1 MIVVEI
7 GVIQMPIV
15 SRKEAIQLT
24 GKSHATIYRHLKSGK
39 LSKTPDGG
47 IDTAELIR
55 VYGEFVSPDAE
66 DTSKIIKNDISAL
79 YQKDKSDTEI
89 KLMQEQIDLLK
100 SQLTDT
106 KSQLVRSQEKEDKLL
121 QLIEN
126 RLPPPDDNN
135 SVVERLKKK
144 FL

>member
-1 MIVVEI
+1 
-7 GVIQMPIV
+7 MPVV
-15 SRKEAIQLT
+15 SRKEAMKLT
-24 GKSHATIYRHLKSGK
+24 GKSHATLYRHLKSGK

-55 VYGEFVSPDAE
+55 VYGEFVSPDAK
-66 DTSKIIKNDISAL
+66 DASKYIKTDISAL
-79 YQKDKSDTEI
+79 YQKDKTDTEI
-89 KLMQEQIDLLK
+89 KLMQEQIDILK

-106 KSQLVRSQEKEDKLL
+106 KSQLERAQQKEDKLL

-135 SVVERLKKK
+135 SVVNRLKKK

>member
-1 MIVVEI
+1 
-7 GVIQMPIV
+7 MPIV
-15 SRKEAIQLT
+15 SRKKAMQLT
-24 GKSHATIYRHLKSGK
+24 GKSHATLYRHLKSGK

-66 DTSKIIKNDISAL
+66 ETSKSIKSDIEHI

-89 KLMQEQIDLLK
+89 KLMQEQINLLK
-100 SQLTDT
+100 SQLIDT
-106 KSQLVRSQEKEDKLL
+106 KSQLERSQQKEDKLL

-135 SVVERLKKK
+135 SVVNRLKRK

>member
-1 MIVVEI
+1 
-7 GVIQMPIV
+7 MPIV
-15 SRKEAIQLT
+15 SRKKAMQLT
-24 GKSHATIYRHLKSGK
+24 GKSHATLYRHLKSGK

-66 DTSKIIKNDISAL
+66 DTSKPIKPDIEQL

-89 KLMQEQIDLLK
+89 KLMQEQINLLK

-106 KSQLVRSQEKEDKLL
+106 KSQLERSQQKEDKLL

-135 SVVERLKKK
+135 SVVNRLKRK

>member
-1 MIVVEI
+1 
-7 GVIQMPIV
+7 MPIV
-15 SRKEAIQLT
+15 SRKKAMQLT
-24 GKSHATIYRHLKSGK
+24 GKSHATLYRHLKSGK

-66 DTSKIIKNDISAL
+66 ETSKYIKNDIEHI
-79 YQKDKSDTEI
+79 YQKDKSDTET

-100 SQLTDT
+100 SQLVDT
-106 KSQLVRSQEKEDKLL
+106 KSQLEKSQQTEDRLL
-121 QLIEN
+121 KIIEN

-135 SVVERLKKK
+135 SVVNLLKKK

>member
-1 MIVVEI
+1 
-7 GVIQMPIV
+7 MPIV
-15 SRKEAIQLT
+15 SRKEAMQLT
-24 GKSHATIYRHLKSGK
+24 GKSHATLYRHLKSGK

-66 DTSKIIKNDISAL
+66 ETSKYIKNDIEHI
-79 YQKDKSDTEI
+79 YQKDKSDTET

-100 SQLTDT
+100 SQLVDT
-106 KSQLVRSQEKEDKLL
+106 KSQLEKSQQTEDRLL
-121 QLIEN
+121 KIIEN

-135 SVVERLKKK
+135 SVVNRLKKK

>member
-1 MIVVEI
+1 M
-7 GVIQMPIV
+7 
-15 SRKEAIQLT
+15 KLT
-24 GKSHATIYRHLKSGK
+24 GKSHATLYRHLKSGK

-66 DTSKIIKNDISAL
+66 DTSKPLKTDISAL
-79 YQKDKSDTEI
+79 YQKDKTDTEI
-89 KLMQEQIDLLK
+89 KLMQEQIDILK

-106 KSQLVRSQEKEDKLL
+106 KSQLERSQRKEDKLL

-126 RLPPPDDNN
+126 RLPPPDDDN
-135 SVVERLKKK
+135 SVVNRLKKK

>member
-1 MIVVEI
+1 
-7 GVIQMPIV
+7 MPIV
-15 SRKEAIQLT
+15 SRKKAMQLT
-24 GKSHATIYRHLKSGK
+24 GKSHATLYRHLKSGK

-55 VYGEFVSPDAE
+55 VYGEFVSPDAK
-66 DTSKIIKNDISAL
+66 DASKYIKTDIEHI

-89 KLMQEQIDLLK
+89 KLMQEQIDILK

-106 KSQLVRSQEKEDKLL
+106 KSQLERAQQKEDKLL

-126 RLPPPDDNN
+126 RLPPPDDGN
-135 SVVERLKKK
+135 SVVNRLKRK

>member
-1 MIVVEI
+1 
-7 GVIQMPIV
+7 MPIV
-15 SRKEAIQLT
+15 SRKKAMQLT
-24 GKSHATIYRHLKSGK
+24 GKSHATLYRHLKSGK

-55 VYGEFVSPDAE
+55 VYGEFVSPDAK
-66 DTSKIIKNDISAL
+66 DASKYIKTDISAL
-79 YQKDKSDTEI
+79 YQKDKSDTET

-100 SQLTDT
+100 SQLVDT
-106 KSQLVRSQEKEDKLL
+106 KSQLEKSQQTEDRLL
-121 QLIEN
+121 KIIEN

-135 SVVERLKKK
+135 SVVNLLKKK

>member
-1 MIVVEI
+1 M
-7 GVIQMPIV
+7 
-15 SRKEAIQLT
+15 ALT
-24 GKSHATIYRHLKSGK
+24 GKSHATLYRHLKSGK
-39 LSKTPDGG
+39 LSKSPDGG

-66 DTSKIIKNDISAL
+66 DTSNPIKNDIEHI
-79 YQKDKSDTEI
+79 YQKDKTDTEI
-89 KLMQEQIDLLK
+89 KLMKEQIDLLK

-106 KSQLVRSQEKEDKLL
+106 KSQLERSQQKEDKLL

-135 SVVERLKKK
+135 SVVSRLKKK

>member
-1 MIVVEI
+1 
-7 GVIQMPIV
+7 MPIV
-15 SRKEAIQLT
+15 SRKEAMQLT
-24 GKSHATIYRHLKSGK
+24 GKSHATLYRHLKSGK
-39 LSKTPDGG
+39 LSKSPDGG

-55 VYGEFVSPDAE
+55 VYGEFVSPDAK
-66 DTSKIIKNDISAL
+66 DASKYIKTDIEHI

-89 KLMQEQIDLLK
+89 KLMQEQIDILK

-106 KSQLVRSQEKEDKLL
+106 KSQLERSQQKEDKLL

-135 SVVERLKKK
+135 SVVNRLKRK